1 MKKFFNFMHKYAAVL
16 FLICA
21 LTAFLSKEYTSSSL
35 WISLFLLELTNRE
48 DESNNKGQSDDG
60 SINENK

>member
-35 WISLFLLELTNRE
+35 WVSLFLLELTNRDE
-48 DESNNKGQSDDG
+48 DTDNKSQSEDG
-60 SINENK
+60 STKENK